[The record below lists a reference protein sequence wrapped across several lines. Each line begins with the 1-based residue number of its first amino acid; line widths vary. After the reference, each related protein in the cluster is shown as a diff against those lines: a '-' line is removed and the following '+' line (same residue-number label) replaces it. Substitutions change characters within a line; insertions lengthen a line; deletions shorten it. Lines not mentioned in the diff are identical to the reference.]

1 MKLGWIWRSL
11 AAGLC
16 GSAAHTL
23 LMLFKTQSGLLPGFQ
38 PYDAL
43 QRTLSQFAGADIHP
57 LLPWALSFLNGAVL
71 MGLVFGRIYP
81 WLPSENGATKGFV
94 FGVAGWL
101 VMGLVFFPLIGLG
114 VFGAG
119 TADGFAPALFS
130 LAMLL
135 AYSLVTGIAYA
146 WLRGEKR

>member
-1 MKLGWIWRSL
+1 MKLHWIWKSF

-23 LMLFKTQSGLLPGFQ
+23 LMLFKAKSGFLPGFE

-43 QRTLSQFAGADIHP
+43 QRTLSHLTGTGIHP
-57 LLPWALSFLNGAVL
+57 LVPWLLSFANGSL
-71 MGLVFGRIYP
+71 LIGLVFGRIYP
-81 WLPSENGATKGFV
+81 WLPGASGAAKGFG

-101 VMGLVFFPLIGLG
+101 VMGLVFFPLIDLG
-114 VFGAG
+114 WFG
-119 TADGFAPALFS
+119 TAAGEGLAPVLFS

-135 AYSLVTGIAYA
+135 AYSVVTGIAYA
-146 WLRGEKR
+146 ALRDA